1 MCSPNVFGPGVAIQ
15 AFFQVSAHELL
26 SGVDFTRMSCDSGG
40 MSEVEN
46 LLRQEDSSYYL
57 QRKNG
62 ADMLHQVFSRTR
74 VEIHLPQVCCVSR
87 DKKM

>member
-1 MCSPNVFGPGVAIQ
+1 MCSLNVFGPGVAIQ
-15 AFFQVSAHELL
+15 AFFQVSDELL
-26 SGVDFTRMSCDSGG
+26 SGVDFTRLSVDSGS

>member
-1 MCSPNVFGPGVAIQ
+1 MFTKCLWTGCGHPG
-15 AFFQVSAHELL
+15 FFQVSAELL
-26 SGVDFTRMSCDSGG
+26 SGEAFTRMSCDSGG
-40 MSEVEN
+40 MSEVEY

-62 ADMLHQVFSRTR
+62 ADMLHRVFSRTR
-74 VEIHLPQVCCVSR
+74 VEIHLPQVCCVGR

>member
-1 MCSPNVFGPGVAIQ
+1 
-15 AFFQVSAHELL
+15 
-26 SGVDFTRMSCDSGG
+26 
-40 MSEVEN
+40 MSEVEY